1 MIQDI
6 YPHQYHVEYKEKE
19 PASGDFVFSFQ
30 GDCLLASVED
40 GTLSFP
46 TWEDIDCDKGDVQF
60 LFSIDDKNYFM
71 LWDSLQP
78 VGAFSYQEPKTF
90 RTAEPM
96 WKSFAAITGIQ
107 IHRWY
112 QNHRYC
118 SCCGNRLRKSS
129 EERAL
134 ICQECGKT
142 IYPVISPSVIV
153 AVTNGDKILL
163 TKYNASHSSYQR
175 YALVAGYAEVGETLE
190 DTVRREVME
199 EVGLKVKNIKYY
211 KSQPWSFTDTLLVG
225 YTCEVD
231 GDDTITREEA
241 ELSYAGWF
249 TREENPVNPS
259 KISLTN
265 EMIENFR
272 MSRNIAIY
280 EKSN

>member
-6 YPHQYHVEYKEKE
+6 YPHQYHVEYAEKE
-19 PASGDFVFSFQ
+19 PAQGDIIFSFQ
-30 GDCLLASVED
+30 GDCLLASNQNEM
-40 GTLSFP
+40 LEFP
-46 TWEDIDCDKGDVQF
+46 TWQEINCDKTDVQF

-71 LWDSLQP
+71 TWDSLQP
-78 VGAFSYQEPKTF
+78 FGTYTYHEPKTF

-96 WKSFAAITGIQ
+96 WKSFAAITGVQ

-118 SCCGNRLRKSS
+118 SSCGNSLKQSRT
-129 EERAL
+129 ERAL
-134 ICQECGKT
+134 ICTECSKT
-142 IYPVISPSVIV
+142 IYPVLSPSVIV

-163 TKYNASHSSYQR
+163 TKYALSHSSYQR

-211 KSQPWSFTDTLLVG
+211 KSQPWSFTDALLIG

-231 GDDTITREEA
+231 GDDTITREES

-249 TREENPVNPS
+249 RKEEIPINPS
-259 KISLTN
+259 RISLTN

-272 MSRNIAIY
+272 TGKN
-280 EKSN
+280 